1 MDQWA
6 RQQRALALLPVCL
19 ALTFS
24 LTAVSSSY
32 WCEGTRRVAKPLCQ
46 DRPGVL
52 HCIHY
57 SRGSSNNGT
66 QPVQYIWEMGDDKFV
81 QRRFHVGLWQS
92 CEETL
97 GSTGELSI
105 NGSPGGSGM

>member
-57 SRGSSNNGT
+57 SRGSSDNGT
-66 QPVQYIWEMGDDKFV
+66 QAVQYIWEMGTT
-81 QRRFHVGLWQS
+81 S
-92 CEETL
+92 SSSA
-97 GSTGELSI
+97 GSTW
-105 NGSPGGSGM
+105 GSGSRARRRLEAQVSSA

>member
-1 MDQWA
+1 MDRRA

-19 ALTFS
+19 ALAFS
-24 LTAVSSSY
+24 LTAVCSSY

-46 DRPGVL
+46 DRPGAL

-57 SRGSSNNGT
+57 SRGSSDNRS
-66 QPVQYIWEMGDDKFV
+66 QAVQYIWEMGDDKFA

-105 NGSPGGSGM
+105 HGSSGGSGT